1 MFPNKELK
9 IIIPVLHFC
18 NFEMPTKLADKSNKN
33 NSYNELEKCVVLKQT
48 NITKYTVKSPLN
60 ISSQAN
66 ASLIKT
72 NSSVSNP
79 FHSSSPLGLEMS
91 AKIFSVP
98 YPSCEYVLHFDGCS
112 KGNPGPAG
120 IGAVISKSGKEEWCG
135 CQFIGKKTNN
145 QSEYSA
151 LILGLKEALNRD
163 IKQLQVYGD
172 SLLVINQVT
181 GQFKVKNIQLQE
193 LYKEAIDLIAKF
205 DYIVFNHVYREFNK
219 RADQLSNL
227 GLELCDS

>member
-9 IIIPVLHFC
+9 IVIPVLHFC

-33 NSYNELEKCVVLKQT
+33 NSYNELEKCVVLRQT
-48 NITKYTVKSPLN
+48 NITKYTTLKSPLN

-72 NSSVSNP
+72 SSPISNP
-79 FHSSSPLGLEMS
+79 FHSSSPLGLEMA
-91 AKIFSVP
+91 AKIFP
-98 YPSCEYVLHFDGCS
+98 TCEYVLNFDGCS

-120 IGAVISKSGKEEWCG
+120 IGAVISKSGSEEWCG
-135 CQFIGKKTNN
+135 CQFIGNKTNN

-151 LILGLKEALNRD
+151 LILGLKEALSRN

-181 GQFKVKNIQLQE
+181 GQFKVKNVQLQE
-193 LYKEAIDLIAKF
+193 LYKEALSLITKF

-227 GLELCDS
+227 ALEACDS

>member
-1 MFPNKELK
+1 MFPNNKKELK
-9 IIIPVLHFC
+9 IVIPVLR
-18 NFEMPTKLADKSNKN
+18 
-33 NSYNELEKCVVLKQT
+33 QT
-48 NITKYTVKSPLN
+48 NITKYAIKSPLS
-60 ISSQAN
+60 ISSQSN
-66 ASLIKT
+66 DSLKKT
-72 NSSVSNP
+72 NSTKTNSPLNSSNP
-79 FHSSSPLGLEMS
+79 LQVEMS
-91 AKIFSVP
+91 AKIYPGP

-120 IGAVISKSGKEEWCG
+120 IGAVLSKSGSEEWCG
-135 CQFIGKKTNN
+135 CQFIGNRTNN

-151 LILGLKEALNRD
+151 LILGLKEALSRN

-181 GQFKVKNIQLQE
+181 GQFKVKNSLLQE
-193 LYKEAIDLIAKF
+193 LNKEAMELIAKF

-227 GLELCDS
+227 ALEACDS

>member
-9 IIIPVLHFC
+9 IVIPVLHFC

-33 NSYNELEKCVVLKQT
+33 NSYNELEKCVVLRQI

-72 NSSVSNP
+72 SSPISNP
-79 FHSSSPLGLEMS
+79 FHSSSPLGLEMA
-91 AKIFSVP
+91 AKIHP
-98 YPSCEYVLHFDGCS
+98 TCEYVLNFDGCS

-120 IGAVISKSGKEEWCG
+120 IGAVISKSGSEEWCG
-135 CQFIGKKTNN
+135 CQFIGNKTNN

-151 LILGLKEALNRD
+151 LILGLKEALSRN

-181 GQFKVKNIQLQE
+181 GQFKVKNVQLQE
-193 LYKEAIDLIAKF
+193 LYKEALSLITKF

-227 GLELCDS
+227 ALEACDS

>member
-33 NSYNELEKCVVLKQT
+33 NSYNELEKCVVLRQT
-48 NITKYTVKSPLN
+48 NITKYTVKSPSKSK
-60 ISSQAN
+60 SSP
-66 ASLIKT
+66 I
-72 NSSVSNP
+72 SNP
-79 FHSSSPLGLEMS
+79 LQVEMA
-91 AKIFSVP
+91 AKI
-98 YPSCEYVLHFDGCS
+98 YPTCEYVLNFDGCS

-120 IGAVISKSGKEEWCG
+120 IGAVISKSGSEEWCG
-135 CQFIGKKTNN
+135 CQFIGNKTNN

-151 LILGLKEALNRD
+151 LILGLKEALSRN
-163 IKQLQVYGD
+163 IKKLQVYGD

-181 GQFKVKNIQLQE
+181 GKFKVKNVLLQE
-193 LYKEAIDLIAKF
+193 LYKEAMTLIAKF

-227 GLELCDS
+227 ALEACDS

>member
-1 MFPNKELK
+1 MFPNNKELK
-9 IIIPVLHFC
+9 IVIPVLR
-18 NFEMPTKLADKSNKN
+18 
-33 NSYNELEKCVVLKQT
+33 QT
-48 NITKYTVKSPLN
+48 NITKYTVKSP
-60 ISSQAN
+60 SSKPN
-66 ASLIKT
+66 STKT
-72 NSSVSNP
+72 
-79 FHSSSPLGLEMS
+79 SSPLNSSNPLHLEMS
-91 AKIFSVP
+91 AKI

-120 IGAVISKSGKEEWCG
+120 IGAVISKSGSEEWCG
-135 CQFIGKKTNN
+135 CQFIGNRTNN

-151 LILGLKEALNRD
+151 LILGLKEALSRN

-181 GQFKVKNIQLQE
+181 GQFKVKNSLLQD
-193 LYKEAIDLIAKF
+193 LNKEAMGLIAKF

-227 GLELCDS
+227 GLEACDN

>member
-9 IIIPVLHFC
+9 IVIPVLHFC

-33 NSYNELEKCVVLKQT
+33 NSYNELEKCVVLRQT
-48 NITKYTVKSPLN
+48 NITKYTVKSPKKAT
-60 ISSQAN
+60 SP
-66 ASLIKT
+66 
-72 NSSVSNP
+72 VSNP
-79 FHSSSPLGLEMS
+79 FQIEMAS
-91 AKIFSVP
+91 KI
-98 YPSCEYVLHFDGCS
+98 YPTCEYVLHFDGCS

-120 IGAVISKSGKEEWCG
+120 IGAVISKSGSEEWCG

-181 GQFKVKNIQLQE
+181 GQFKVKNVQLQE
-193 LYKEAIDLIAKF
+193 LYKEVMGLIAKF

-219 RADQLSNL
+219 RADELSNL
-227 GLELCDS
+227 GLEVCDN

>member
-1 MFPNKELK
+1 MFPNSNKELK
-9 IIIPVLHFC
+9 IVIPVLR
-18 NFEMPTKLADKSNKN
+18 
-33 NSYNELEKCVVLKQT
+33 QT
-48 NITKYTVKSPLN
+48 NITKYTTLKSPS
-60 ISSQAN
+60 IKKASSP
-66 ASLIKT
+66 I
-72 NSSVSNP
+72 SNP
-79 FHSSSPLGLEMS
+79 LQIEMA

-98 YPSCEYVLHFDGCS
+98 YPSCEYVLNFDGCS

-120 IGAVISKSGKEEWCG
+120 IGAVISKSGSEEWCG
-135 CQFIGKKTNN
+135 CQFIGNKTNN

-151 LILGLKEALNRD
+151 LILGLKEALSRN

-181 GQFKVKNIQLQE
+181 GQFKVKNVQLQE
-193 LYKEAIDLIAKF
+193 LYKEALSLITKF

-227 GLELCDS
+227 ALEACDS

>member
-9 IIIPVLHFC
+9 IVIP
-18 NFEMPTKLADKSNKN
+18 
-33 NSYNELEKCVVLKQT
+33 VLKQT
-48 NITKYTVKSPLN
+48 NITKYTVKSPS
-60 ISSQAN
+60 IKAN
-66 ASLIKT
+66 ASLIKA
-72 NSSVSNP
+72 SSPISNP
-79 FHSSSPLGLEMS
+79 FHSSKTVEMS
-91 AKIFSVP
+91 AKIFPVP
-98 YPSCEYVLHFDGCS
+98 CPSFEYVLNFDGCS

-120 IGAVISKSGKEEWCG
+120 IGAVISKSGSEEWCG

-151 LILGLKEALNRD
+151 LILGLKEALSRD

-181 GQFKVKNIQLQE
+181 GQFKVKNVQLQD
-193 LYKEAIDLIAKF
+193 LYKESMDLIAKF
-205 DYIVFNHVYREFNK
+205 DYIEFNHVYRQFNK

-227 GLELCDS
+227 ALEVCDP

>member
-1 MFPNKELK
+1 MFSNKELK
-9 IIIPVLHFC
+9 IVIPVLR
-18 NFEMPTKLADKSNKN
+18 
-33 NSYNELEKCVVLKQT
+33 QT
-48 NITKYTVKSPLN
+48 NITKYTTLNSPS
-60 ISSQAN
+60 IKAN
-66 ASLIKT
+66 ASLIKA
-72 NSSVSNP
+72 SSPVSNP
-79 FHSSSPLGLEMS
+79 LQIEMS
-91 AKIFSVP
+91 SKI
-98 YPSCEYVLHFDGCS
+98 YPTCEYVLNFDGCS

-120 IGAVISKSGKEEWCG
+120 IGAVISKSGSEEWCG

-151 LILGLKEALNRD
+151 LILGLKEALSRD

-193 LYKEAIDLIAKF
+193 LYKEALSLIAKF
-205 DYIVFNHVYREFNK
+205 DYIVFNHVYRQFNK

-227 GLELCDS
+227 ALEVCDS

>member
-1 MFPNKELK
+1 MFSNKELK
-9 IIIPVLHFC
+9 IVIPVLR
-18 NFEMPTKLADKSNKN
+18 
-33 NSYNELEKCVVLKQT
+33 QT
-48 NITKYTVKSPLN
+48 NITKYTTLNSPS
-60 ISSQAN
+60 IKKASSP
-66 ASLIKT
+66 
-72 NSSVSNP
+72 VSNP

-120 IGAVISKSGKEEWCG
+120 IGAVISKSGSEEWCG

-151 LILGLKEALNRD
+151 LILGLKEALSRD

-193 LYKEAIDLIAKF
+193 LYKEALSLIAKF
-205 DYIVFNHVYREFNK
+205 DYIVFNHVYRQFNK

-227 GLELCDS
+227 ALEVCDS